1 MKLRHAIAGALLCAF
16 GTNAMAYDF
25 LYDWPTKI
33 KTDSGYEFGFKGLY
47 QYDLNNFSGD
57 VTNPAT
63 GAEILPDANAWRR
76 KEFNFYG
83 KTPWGVDFN
92 IGYDF
97 TVTGFKAASVGV
109 HGKWIDNFFRYTDKD
124 YGEFRL
130 GQFKTPVGWE
140 EASSSSATT
149 FLERALPV
157 QATNMDRRI
166 GVDWLY
172 TSIPNWLLYVAYF
185 DGGDLNGDND
195 GHGPAARVVWNPINR
210 QPGAGSRE
218 LSDVIHLGIAAERE
232 TRDATTDGRGVITP
246 AQARFRARPEANLLS
261 TRLVDTGALNN
272 PGDIDRL
279 GFEGAWIHGPLLVQ
293 GEYLTF
299 NADPLGKP
307 SFEGSGYY
315 VSGSWVLT
323 GESRPYSKG
332 AIGNVRPSHDYG
344 AFEIAARYSE
354 VDLNDGPVFGGK
366 EHDVTVGAN
375 WYLGTHY
382 KFQANYIWAASTKKY
397 GSPINGLAD
406 VDPRVFELRA
416 QVYF

>member
-1 MKLRHAIAGALLCAF
+1 MKLRQAIAAALLCAF
-16 GTNAMAYDF
+16 GGNAVAYDV
-25 LYDWPTKI
+25 LNDWPTKM
-33 KTDSGYEFGFKGLY
+33 KTDDGYEFGFKGLY
-47 QYDLNNFSGD
+47 QYDLNQFSGD
-57 VTNPAT
+57 TTNPAT

-92 IGYDF
+92 VGYDF
-97 TVTGFKAASVGV
+97 TVTGFKTASVGV
-109 HGKWIDNFFRYTDKD
+109 HGKWIDNFFRYSNKD
-124 YGEFRL
+124 FGDIRV
-130 GQFKTPVGWE
+130 GQFKTPVGLE

-166 GVDWLY
+166 GADWSYYGIPHWMLY
-172 TSIPNWLLYVAYF
+172 AAYF
-185 DGGDLNGDND
+185 SGGDLNGDND
-195 GHGPAARVVWNPINR
+195 GHGPAARAVWNPISR
-210 QPGAGSRE
+210 QPGAGSAE
-218 LSDVIHLGIAAERE
+218 LSNVIHLGVAFERE
-232 TRDATTDGRGVITP
+232 TRDSTTDGKGVVTP
-246 AQARFRARPEANLLS
+246 PQARFRARPEANLLA

-272 PGDIDRL
+272 PGNIDRT
-279 GFEGAWIHGPLLVQ
+279 GFEAAWIHGPLLVQ

-299 NADPLGKP
+299 SAEPRGKP
-307 SFEGSGYY
+307 DFEGNGFY

-332 AIGNVRPSHDYG
+332 AIGNVRPSHSWG

-366 EHDVTVGAN
+366 EHDYTIGAN

-382 KFQANYIWAASTKKY
+382 KFQANYIWANSTKRY
-397 GSPINGLAD
+397 GNPINGFAD